1 MNYLIAEAKIVS
13 SGAPSII
20 STVFPDLTGEPMQT
34 KYKTSIQYG
43 IMKSPEMA
51 SAVCVQTRGRRK
63 ERGRGGRSRSGD
75 AAMAEGRKAP
85 CPFPQ
90 SRRPPNRRKT
100 ERERERERE
109 RGGTNG
115 VSGSGLLGSDCRW
128 CVCSAMCRLPRRS
141 RQHLF
146 GCMLFRLFAAGG
158 PWTLAPMIFQS
169 PGGPCS
175 PQSLTSRR
183 EEERTRPSEIQMI
196 RARRQRK
203 IAMTTAR
210 SQVVQYRP
218 RSRVW
223 SATMP
228 Y

>member
-1 MNYLIAEAKIVS
+1 
-13 SGAPSII
+13 
-20 STVFPDLTGEPMQT
+20 
-34 KYKTSIQYG
+34 
-43 IMKSPEMA
+43 MA
-51 SAVCVQTRGRRK
+51 STVCVQTRGRRK

-85 CPFPQ
+85 CPFLPAAEQ
-90 SRRPPNRRKT
+90 EEDRA
-100 ERERERERE
+100 RERE

-115 VSGSGLLGSDCRW
+115 VSGSGLLGSDCSRW
-128 CVCSAMCRLPRRS
+128 CVCSAMCHLPRRS

-183 EEERTRPSEIQMI
+183 EEERTRRSEIQMI